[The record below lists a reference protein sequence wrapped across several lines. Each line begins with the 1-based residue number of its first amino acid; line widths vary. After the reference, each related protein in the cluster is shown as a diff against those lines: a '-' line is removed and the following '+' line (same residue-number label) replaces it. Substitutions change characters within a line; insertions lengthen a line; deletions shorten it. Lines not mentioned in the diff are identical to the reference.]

1 MRPFSLSLPKRIT
14 GANCREWVSLR
25 VGNGRPEVKRVM
37 GVERLSVRPEDIMFT
52 TLETTWDRSARR
64 GWSTFASFIFQGLA
78 LSLLFAIPLFW
89 MEGPPLLR
97 FVEVLTPPPAA
108 PPPVVAER
116 QGATVRS
123 SNMSHGRLVAPP
135 SVPPVIAEL
144 HEEQLAGPPDVGP
157 GVPGGTELPGRR
169 LSNTIADAMNVVV
182 PPATPVATHPLR
194 LSHMSEG
201 SLIYRVQP
209 EYPEIARQARIQG
222 AVQLRAIIS
231 KAGTIEDLTVENGP
245 PMLIP
250 PALKA
255 VRQWRYRPYLLNGE
269 PVEVDTEVTVKFTL
283 GG

>member
-1 MRPFSLSLPKRIT
+1 
-14 GANCREWVSLR
+14 
-25 VGNGRPEVKRVM
+25 
-37 GVERLSVRPEDIMFT
+37 MFN

-97 FVEVLTPPPAA
+97 FAEILMPPPAA
-108 PPPVVAER
+108 PAPAVAEEP
-116 QGATVRS
+116 QHIERS
-123 SNMSHGRLVAPP
+123 SNMSQGHVIQPWRVPDTIPILNERSIPDAPDLGNAVPGAIPGTGRGVPNSIADSLNVPAPP
-135 SVPPVIAEL
+135 PP
-144 HEEQLAGPPDVGP
+144 P
-157 GVPGGTELPGRR
+157 
-169 LSNTIADAMNVVV
+169 
-182 PPATPVATHPLR
+182 TPVATHPIR

-201 SLIYRVQP
+201 SLVYRVQP

-231 KAGTIEDLTVENGP
+231 KAGTIENLTVESGP

-250 PALKA
+250 SALKA
-255 VRQWRYRPYLLNGE
+255 VRLWRYRPYLLNGE
-269 PVEVDTEVTVKFTL
+269 PVEVDTEITVKFIL